1 MLSKCSKNRF
11 WGKFL
16 EFSANILRIIPT
28 SVQKTVQELLTIPPT
43 KPSENHLQFGSG
55 KNMVKFD
62 TQPTPNERPT
72 RTFYHQKSAF
82 ADAGKRNKRV
92 RRKTD
97 RKRDDK
103 WFERKRK
110 EEEKQQAAVLAALK
124 QRDEI
129 ALAAIAT
136 SVALSVL
143 TM

>member
-1 MLSKCSKNRF
+1 
-11 WGKFL
+11 
-16 EFSANILRIIPT
+16 
-28 SVQKTVQELLTIPPT
+28 
-43 KPSENHLQFGSG
+43 
-55 KNMVKFD
+55 MVKFA

-82 ADAGKRNKRV
+82 ADAGKRNRRV

-110 EEEKQQAAVLAALK
+110 EAEMQEAAVLAALK
-124 QRDEI
+124 QQDEV

-143 TM
+143 TVWELFPK